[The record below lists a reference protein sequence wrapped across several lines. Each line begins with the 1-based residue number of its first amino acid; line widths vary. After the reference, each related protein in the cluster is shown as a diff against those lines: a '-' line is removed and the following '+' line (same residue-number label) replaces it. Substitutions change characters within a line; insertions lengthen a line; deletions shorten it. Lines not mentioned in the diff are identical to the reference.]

1 MFFGTP
7 FTAAAAQG
15 ATDTDSFLTVSGT
28 QAYTRTDLIGAT
40 LLEVFYGGQTLQTRR
55 TPADYSFDSPTG
67 TLTFVIT
74 VSDNIE
80 ANILYQAAP

>member
-7 FTAAAAQG
+7 FTSAAAQG

-55 TPADYSFDSPTG
+55 TPADYSFDSATG
-67 TLTFVIT
+67 IITFIT
-74 VSDNIE
+74 IVSDNIE
-80 ANILYQAAP
+80 ANILYLAAP